1 MRDSA
6 VPNPDTENRRAATS
20 LLFLAGAGSAIRS
33 TIRKNALLWS
43 AFIIP
48 VAVMIVILYLY
59 KVHPFGE
66 FSLVNEELFRTYLP
80 LLTELRRKILSG
92 DSLFYSW
99 NIGYGVNFFAYFGMF
114 LASPLNLLAV
124 FFPESAIPGVI
135 TLQVLL
141 RVGLSGLGFA
151 MLLLEKDQLRNA
163 FLPALSSAY
172 ALGGYMLAY
181 SRDSSVAD
189 AVVLLPFILLGTW
202 RVIMGRRPILF
213 TVSLFFLFVS
223 ALSASL
229 YVGLFLTLMIPLFYM
244 EAGGKHL
251 EKHSKIPVGIRFVLY
266 GILAVAGA
274 AVILVPTLIAFRS
287 GAGASQAVE
296 TGAYAG
302 SAPSWI
308 RAATAGPFKFPDDL
322 KMYFTFFDLGDRM
335 LFRTVPEIGLRMP
348 NIYCGV
354 AVMLLVPLFAF
365 CDRIA
370 FRERVYSLALV
381 GFLYVTMSGSLIDYA
396 LNGLQITERNH
407 FKQAFLLSF
416 LLLYM
421 AARALRYAETF
432 SRRTVFLS
440 VMGVFAFLVLDDHS
454 GEVQR
459 AWQAIYGTAA
469 LVLIFGMCVRA
480 LSGTARWHRAA
491 RTFFLIF
498 IVAELSFTA
507 VHATDVRVKAEG
519 QANYALHAR
528 YEQSVREGIETV
540 PESAQTLFRVAA
552 DSVFTDY
559 DGAYAGVMIP
569 DAPALLSSGDFISFA
584 QQNGFGDRMQSR
596 LYTPSMNE
604 VSGMLFGIGGE
615 LRFVKKSTLPV
626 SDEPVGDIEEGE
638 IDFPVLGVG
647 SYQNL
652 AKPTGAYP
660 ADSVGTFKQVEFTI
674 NRHALPAA
682 YRVDSGIK
690 EPFDSAFPSPFDNA
704 DTILNLMGL
713 EPLYI
718 EKSYTITDE
727 RNVLPA
733 EGGQFSFV
741 SESGSAYILVR
752 PADLSVG
759 ERLFLSINT
768 KLEVRITVRVF
779 EADESAN
786 PETFMIR
793 SGQIIDCGAR
803 KDENTRI
810 EVSVFFPS
818 CSAEPFSIIAK
829 GISEESYE
837 RAFRALE
844 KQSIRGERLDG
855 SGIRGSIEVDQD
867 GVLFFSVP
875 YEQGWSVRIDG
886 KTAETSKAA
895 GVWLSVPI
903 QVGSHLVAAR
913 YTPPGFAVG
922 LLVSLLAVSIFITL
936 SIWNPGRIMGL
947 SKEQGHVIGL
957 SKEEEPG
964 TEMNSEATS
973 NEAVDKEMSS
983 DPTTDSE
990 DDA

>member
-1 MRDSA
+1 
-6 VPNPDTENRRAATS
+6 
-20 LLFLAGAGSAIRS
+20 
-33 TIRKNALLWS
+33 
-43 AFIIP
+43 
-48 VAVMIVILYLY
+48 
-59 KVHPFGE
+59 
-66 FSLVNEELFRTYLP
+66 
-80 LLTELRRKILSG
+80 
-92 DSLFYSW
+92 
-99 NIGYGVNFFAYFGMF
+99 
-114 LASPLNLLAV
+114 
-124 FFPESAIPGVI
+124 
-135 TLQVLL
+135 
-141 RVGLSGLGFA
+141 
-151 MLLLEKDQLRNA
+151 
-163 FLPALSSAY
+163 
-172 ALGGYMLAY
+172 
-181 SRDSSVAD
+181 
-189 AVVLLPFILLGTW
+189 
-202 RVIMGRRPILF
+202 
-213 TVSLFFLFVS
+213 
-223 ALSASL
+223 
-229 YVGLFLTLMIPLFYM
+229 
-244 EAGGKHL
+244 
-251 EKHSKIPVGIRFVLY
+251 
-266 GILAVAGA
+266 
-274 AVILVPTLIAFRS
+274 
-287 GAGASQAVE
+287 
-296 TGAYAG
+296 
-302 SAPSWI
+302 
-308 RAATAGPFKFPDDL
+308 
-322 KMYFTFFDLGDRM
+322 
-335 LFRTVPEIGLRMP
+335 
-348 NIYCGV
+348 
-354 AVMLLVPLFAF
+354 
-365 CDRIA
+365 
-370 FRERVYSLALV
+370 
-381 GFLYVTMSGSLIDYA
+381 
-396 LNGLQITERNH
+396 
-407 FKQAFLLSF
+407 
-416 LLLYM
+416 
-421 AARALRYAETF
+421 
-432 SRRTVFLS
+432 
-440 VMGVFAFLVLDDHS
+440 
-454 GEVQR
+454 
-459 AWQAIYGTAA
+459 
-469 LVLIFGMCVRA
+469 
-480 LSGTARWHRAA
+480 
-491 RTFFLIF
+491 
-498 IVAELSFTA
+498 
-507 VHATDVRVKAEG
+507 
-519 QANYALHAR
+519 
-528 YEQSVREGIETV
+528 
-540 PESAQTLFRVAA
+540 
-552 DSVFTDY
+552 
-559 DGAYAGVMIP
+559 
-569 DAPALLSSGDFISFA
+569 
-584 QQNGFGDRMQSR
+584 
-596 LYTPSMNE
+596 
-604 VSGMLFGIGGE
+604 
-615 LRFVKKSTLPV
+615 
-626 SDEPVGDIEEGE
+626 
-638 IDFPVLGVG
+638 
-647 SYQNL
+647 
-652 AKPTGAYP
+652 
-660 ADSVGTFKQVEFTI
+660 
-674 NRHALPAA
+674 
-682 YRVDSGIK
+682 
-690 EPFDSAFPSPFDNA
+690 
-704 DTILNLMGL
+704 MGL

-718 EKSYTITDE
+718 EKSYTITYE